1 MAATALSG
9 GFADASRDAAH
20 AFRAAMRAM
29 ARPGQVERL
38 TGAAP
43 PAPLSPAAGALLLT
57 LCDADT
63 PVYLAGAVD
72 CADVR
77 AWIAFQ
83 CGAPHVAADLCT
95 FAVGAWAD
103 LVPLDRFPAGT
114 AEYPDRSATL
124 IVDRVPDMAENAVLS
139 GPGLAAPR
147 RIGLPDPVALAAN
160 AARFPLGLDLFFT
173 SGDRAFALPRATRIE
188 VA

>member
-1 MAATALSG
+1 MEAAALSG
-9 GFADASRDAAH
+9 GFADAPRDAAH

-29 ARPGQVERL
+29 ARPGTVERL
-38 TGAAP
+38 VGAAP
-43 PAPLSPAAGALLLT
+43 PAPLSQAAGTLILT

-63 PVYLAGAVD
+63 PVHLAGAAD
-72 CADVR
+72 CAEVR
-77 AWIAFQ
+77 AWIGFHCSAPLAAA
-83 CGAPHVAADLCT
+83 GACA

-124 IVDRVPDMAENAVLS
+124 IVDGSDLAGEAAVLS
-139 GPGLAAPR
+139 GPGLAEPR
-147 RIGLPDPVALAAN
+147 RVGLPDPGALAAN
-160 AARFPLGLDLFFT
+160 AARFPLGVDLFFT
-173 SGDRAFALPRATRIE
+173 SDDRVFALPRATRIK